1 MLDLIVT
8 AVQREAPTIL
18 VFDLARADGGPLPG
32 FSAGAHLEI
41 TLGDGLVRHYS
52 LCTAPEPAPTR
63 YRIAVLLVANSRGG
77 SQAMH
82 KLEVGDRLQVSEPRN
97 LFALVPTA
105 RRTQL
110 LAGGIGITPI
120 LAMAEQLHQQG
131 ARFNL
136 RYLVRDREHAAF
148 IPWLK
153 ARPYADQVRVHF
165 DQYDPALRPN
175 FLHLLGPAAPDDHLY
190 VCGPAGFMAAVVDAA
205 QAQGW
210 QPGQIHR
217 EYFAADPA
225 AQGEQRPFEVELAR
239 SGRRV
244 EVPAER
250 SVVEVLADL
259 GIVLPVSCGQGLCG
273 TCLTPVLAGEP
284 EHRDLFLS
292 AAEHAANDRFTPCCS
307 RAKGERLVLDL

>member
-18 VFDLARADGGPLPG
+18 AFDLARADGGPLPG

-63 YRIAVLLVANSRGG
+63 YRIAVLLVADSRGG

-82 KLEVGDRLQVSEPRN
+82 KLAVGDRLQVSEPRN

-120 LAMAEQLHQQG
+120 LAMAEQLYQQG
-131 ARFNL
+131 ARFSL

-148 IPWLK
+148 IPWFK

-165 DQYDPALRPN
+165 DQHDPALRPN
-175 FLHLLGPAAPDDHLY
+175 FQHLLGPAAPDDHLY

-225 AQGEQRPFEVELAR
+225 ARGEQRPFEVELAR

>member
-8 AVQREAPTIL
+8 AVQREAPSIL
-18 VFDLARADGGPLPG
+18 AFDLARADGGPLPG
-32 FSAGAHLEI
+32 FTAGAHLEV
-41 TLGDGLVRHYS
+41 TLDDGLIRHYS
-52 LCTAPEPAPTR
+52 LCATPEPSPSH
-63 YRIAVLLVANSRGG
+63 YRIAVLLVPESRGG

-82 KLEVGDRLQVSEPRN
+82 RLQVGDRLQVSEPRN
-97 LFALVPTA
+97 LFALAPDA

-110 LAGGIGITPI
+110 LAGGIGITPL

-131 ARFNL
+131 AHFQL

-153 ARPYADQVRVHF
+153 ARPYADRVKVHF
-165 DQYDPALRPN
+165 DQQEPALRPN
-175 FLHLLGPAAPDDHLY
+175 FQYLLGPAAPDDHLY
-190 VCGPAGFMAAVVDAA
+190 VCGPAGFMAAVVEAA

-239 SGRRV
+239 SGRCV
-244 EVPAER
+244 QVPAER
-250 SVVEVLADL
+250 SVVQVLADL

-307 RAKGERLVLDL
+307 RAKSERLVLDL

>member
-8 AVQREAPTIL
+8 AVQREAPSIL
-18 VFDLARADGGPLPG
+18 AFDLTRADGGPLPG
-32 FSAGAHLEI
+32 FTAGAHLEV
-41 TLGDGLVRHYS
+41 TLGDGLIRHYS
-52 LCTAPEPAPTR
+52 LCATPEPAPTR
-63 YRIAVLLVANSRGG
+63 YRIAVLLVPESRGG

-82 KLEVGDRLQVSEPRN
+82 RLQLGDQLQVSEPRN
-97 LFALVPTA
+97 LFALVPSA

-110 LAGGIGITPI
+110 LAGGIGITPL
-120 LAMAEQLHQQG
+120 LAMAEQLHQQV
-131 ARFNL
+131 AHFQL

-153 ARPYADQVRVHF
+153 ARPYADRVKVHF
-165 DQYDPALRPN
+165 DQQEPALRPN
-175 FLHLLGPAAPDDHLY
+175 FQHLLGPAAPDDHLY
-190 VCGPAGFMAAVVDAA
+190 VCGPAGFMTAVVEAA

-217 EYFAADPA
+217 EFFAADPA

-239 SGRRV
+239 SGRCV
-244 EVPAER
+244 QVPAER
-250 SVVEVLADL
+250 SVVQVLADL

-273 TCLTPVLAGEP
+273 TCVTPVLAGEP
-284 EHRDLFLS
+284 EHHDLFLS

>member
-1 MLDLIVT
+1 
-8 AVQREAPTIL
+8 
-18 VFDLARADGGPLPG
+18 
-32 FSAGAHLEI
+32 
-41 TLGDGLVRHYS
+41 
-52 LCTAPEPAPTR
+52 
-63 YRIAVLLVANSRGG
+63 
-77 SQAMH
+77 MH
-82 KLEVGDRLQVSEPRN
+82 ELEVGDRLQVSEPRN

-120 LAMAEQLHQQG
+120 LAMAEQLYQQG
-131 ARFNL
+131 ARFSL

-165 DQYDPALRPN
+165 DQHDPALRPN
-175 FLHLLGPAAPDDHLY
+175 FQHLLGPAAPDDHLY
-190 VCGPAGFMAAVVDAA
+190 VCGPAGFMAAVADAA
-205 QAQGW
+205 QTQGW